1 MSLVAELKR
10 RGVLRVAAAYLVVG
24 WLLTEVLTTI
34 LPTLGAPDWASRA
47 VILIFAFGFIPAVVL
62 SWFFE
67 VTPEGIKRDQD
78 VDHDEPGSRR
88 TARKVDQL
96 TIGTAIALIIVIGL
110 FSARYTADDEP
121 VADVA
126 ISDTSVA
133 VLPFVNMS
141 GDKDNEY
148 FSDGLTETLLHMLAQ
163 IPDLKVAAR
172 TSSFAFKD
180 QNLGI
185 KAIAEALEVAHIL
198 EGSVQRAGDEVRIT
212 AQLIRASDGFHV
224 WSQVY
229 DRELD
234 DIFAIQD
241 EIASHVGT
249 ALSASLLGTEG
260 ETRFAGVTTT
270 DPDAYDLY
278 LLARKERATYSYGGL
293 QAAEDL
299 LKGALLIDPDFTD
312 AKTELAT
319 SYVHQFETGLMDR
332 RTAVAE
338 IVAITDQVLVERPED
353 PVAKATS
360 IYAKALSLASQG
372 DEAAMTDLANEL
384 EAIVESSP
392 TSLEPRLLLVRAYH
406 AVQRSEECIPILE
419 ESLALDPFNP
429 TLHYE
434 LGRAFIENERWD
446 EARAALEKSLEIE
459 PAQPNAYSY
468 LGILSLREGDGVG
481 MAKALTNAIA
491 VDPKDHELPGMLAV
505 FLYELGL
512 IEIADAFRERVL
524 ALAPTSPISYRLDML
539 RAVSVGD
546 MDGSVLAARRTVED
560 EIEDRRFVFGGAVQ
574 HLIRTAAKNDR
585 IEEELAWIN
594 EQEPEIFDVD
604 AARVPQRYRN
614 VQGVAFD
621 AWIRILP
628 IEEVHRRLD
637 VLLAYAESLGVDPTE
652 NPNTHVS
659 ILALRGQ
666 TDEAI
671 EIALEEVFTE
681 SVATHLNWREAWQQ
695 PQYADIVQ
703 DPRIQEAMLRWEEEE
718 EALRGSVQ
726 TWFSDM
732 RAAN

>member
-1 MSLVAELKR
+1 MSLVTELKR
-10 RGVLRVAAAYLVVG
+10 RSVFRVAAAYLVVG

-34 LPTLGAPDWASRA
+34 LPTLGAPEWAARA

-67 VTPEGIKRDQD
+67 ITTDGIKRDQE
-78 VDHDEPGSRR
+78 VDRESPGAGRA
-88 TARKVDQL
+88 ARKVDQL

-110 FSARYTADDEP
+110 FSARYTADDP
-121 VADVA
+121 
-126 ISDTSVA
+126 SDIDLAVSSTSVA

-172 TSSFAFKD
+172 TSSFAFKN

-185 KAIAEALEVAHIL
+185 KAIAEALEVAHVL
-198 EGSVQRAGDEVRIT
+198 EGSVQRVGDEVRIT

-229 DRELD
+229 DRRLD

-241 EIASHVGT
+241 EIATHVGS

-260 ETRFAGVTTT
+260 ETRLAGITTA

-299 LKGALLIDPDFTD
+299 LKGALLIDSGFTD
-312 AKTELAT
+312 AKTELAS
-319 SYVHQFETGLMDR
+319 SYVQQYETGLMDQ

-338 IVAITDQVLVERPED
+338 IIAITDQVLIEQPD
-353 PVAKATS
+353 NPVAKATS
-360 IYAKALSLASQG
+360 IYAKALALMSQG
-372 DEAAMTDLANEL
+372 DQAAMTDLANEL
-384 EAIVESSP
+384 EAIVASSP
-392 TSLEPRLLLVRAYH
+392 TSLEPRLLLVRAYN
-406 AVQRSEECIPILE
+406 AVQRFEDCIPVLE
-419 ESLALDPFNP
+419 DALSIDPFNP

-434 LGRAFIENERWD
+434 LGAALMHAERWD

-459 PAQPNAYSY
+459 PAQPNAYTN
-468 LGILSLREGDGVG
+468 LGALSLQEGDGVG
-481 MAKALTNAIA
+481 MARAFTNAIA
-491 VDPKDHELPGMLAV
+491 VDPKDHELPGMLAA

-512 IEIADAFRERVL
+512 VDIADAFRDRVL
-524 ALAPTSPISYRLDML
+524 ALAPTSTVAYQLEMA
-539 RAVSVGD
+539 RAISVGD
-546 MDGSVLAARRTVED
+546 VEASVAAARRTIED
-560 EIEDRRFVFGGAVQ
+560 KVEDRRFAFGGALQ
-574 HLIRTAAKNDR
+574 HLIRTAAEDER

-594 EQEPEIFDVD
+594 EYEPGVFDVD
-604 AARVPQRYRN
+604 ATRMPQRYRG

-628 IEEVHRRLD
+628 IEEVNRRLD
-637 VLLAYAESLGVDPTE
+637 VMLAYAESIGVDPTE
-652 NPNTHVS
+652 NPNDHVR
-659 ILALRGQ
+659 ILAVRGK

-671 EIALEEVFTE
+671 EIALEEVFSR
-681 SVATHLNWREAWQQ
+681 SVALHLTWRDAWMQ
-695 PQYADIVQ
+695 PQYAGIMADSRV
-703 DPRIQEAMLRWEEEE
+703 QEAILRWEEEE
-718 EALRGSVQ
+718 AALRGSVQ
-726 TWFSDM
+726 SWFADM
-732 RAAN
+732 HASR

>member
-1 MSLVAELKR
+1 MSLVAELR
-10 RGVLRVAAAYLVVG
+10 RRSVFRVAAAYLVVG

-34 LPTLGAPDWASRA
+34 LPTLGAPEWAARA
-47 VILIFAFGFIPAVVL
+47 VILIFVFGFIPAVVL

-67 VTPEGIKRDQD
+67 ITPEGVKREED
-78 VDHDEPGSRR
+78 VDREDPGARGPVRR
-88 TARKVDQL
+88 VDQL
-96 TIGTAIALIIVIGL
+96 TIGTAVALIIVIGL
-110 FSARYTADDEP
+110 FSARYTADDP
-121 VADVA
+121 SAVDLA

-185 KAIAEALEVAHIL
+185 KAIAEALEVAHVL
-198 EGSVQRAGDEVRIT
+198 EGSVQRSGDKVRIT

-229 DRELD
+229 DRTLD

-241 EIASHVGT
+241 EIASHVGS

-260 ETRFAGVTTT
+260 ETLVAGVTTT

-299 LKGALLIDPDFTD
+299 LKGALLIDPDFID
-312 AKTELAT
+312 AKTELAS

-338 IVAITDQVLVERPED
+338 IIAITDQVLIVQPDD

-360 IYAKALSLASQG
+360 LYAKALALMSQG
-372 DEAAMTDLANEL
+372 DRAAMSDLANEL
-384 EAIVESSP
+384 EVIVASSP
-392 TSLEPRLLLVRAYH
+392 TSLEPRFLLVRAYKEL
-406 AVQRSEECIPILE
+406 QRVEECIPVLE
-419 ESLALDPFNP
+419 EALAFDPFNP
-429 TLHYE
+429 ALHYE
-434 LGRAFIENERWD
+434 IGTALMDAERWD

-459 PAQPNAYSY
+459 PAQPNAYTN
-468 LGILSLREGDGVG
+468 LGFLSLQEGDGVG
-481 MAKALTNAIA
+481 MAKAFTNAIA
-491 VDPKDHELPGMLAV
+491 VDPRDHELPGMLAT

-512 IEIADAFRERVL
+512 VDIADAFRERVL
-524 ALAPTSPISYRLDML
+524 ALAPTSTVAYQLELS

-546 MDGSVLAARRTVED
+546 IDASMAAARRTIED
-560 EIEDRRFVFGGAVQ
+560 KVEDRRFAFGGALQ
-574 HLIRTAAKNDR
+574 HLIRSAAQDGR

-594 EQEPEIFDVD
+594 EQEPGIFNVD
-604 AARVPQRYRN
+604 ATRMPQRYRA

-628 IEEVHRRLD
+628 IEEVNRRLD
-637 VLLAYAESLGVDPTE
+637 VLITYAESVGIDPTE
-652 NPNTHVS
+652 NPNTHVR
-659 ILALRGQ
+659 ILAIRGK

-671 EIALEEVFTE
+671 EIALEEVFSQ
-681 SVATHLNWREAWQQ
+681 SVATNLTWRDAWMQ
-695 PQYADIVQ
+695 PQYADIMM
-703 DPRIQEAMLRWEEEE
+703 DPRVQEAILRWDEEEA
-718 EALRGSVQ
+718 ALRGSVQ
-726 TWFSDM
+726 SWFADLHAS
-732 RAAN
+732 R